1 MNKYDLVKR
10 LRKNCGL
17 TEAEVEKLIKAK
29 IDTFAEA
36 LAEGERGFLPGFR
49 TFVLWHG
56 PPEEDATQRQVRH
69 SPFPP
74 ITQSSS
80 RRRSGLETLCSGKT
94 QPIRQQQRRV
104 DSLLCCCRFCN
115 RITPAPKILPDTSQV
130 ISFFLLVFMPLITK
144 KSETL

>member
-49 TFVLWHG
+49 TFVSVARAARKGRHPKTGEALSL
-56 PPEEDATQRQVRH
+56 PAYNAIKFTAAKRLRDAMLRKDTAY
-69 SPFPP
+69 
-74 ITQSSS
+74 
-80 RRRSGLETLCSGKT
+80 
-94 QPIRQQQRRV
+94 
-104 DSLLCCCRFCN
+104 
-115 RITPAPKILPDTSQV
+115 PATAKES
-130 ISFFLLVFMPLITK
+130 
-144 KSETL
+144 

>member
-49 TFVLWHG
+49 TFVSVARAARKGRNPKTGEALSL
-56 PPEEDATQRQVRH
+56 PAYNAIKFTAAKRRYAPERH
-69 SPFPP
+69 SL
-74 ITQSSS
+74 
-80 RRRSGLETLCSGKT
+80 SGNSKGELIPSFA
-94 QPIRQQQRRV
+94 V
-104 DSLLCCCRFCN
+104 ADSAIELHPRLKFS
-115 RITPAPKILPDTSQV
+115 PILPKLSRF
-130 ISFFLLVFMPLITK
+130 SY
-144 KSETL
+144 

>member
-49 TFVLWHG
+49 TFVGRNPKTGEALSL
-56 PPEEDATQRQVRH
+56 PSYNAIKFTAAKRLRDAMLRKDTAY
-69 SPFPP
+69 
-74 ITQSSS
+74 
-80 RRRSGLETLCSGKT
+80 
-94 QPIRQQQRRV
+94 
-104 DSLLCCCRFCN
+104 
-115 RITPAPKILPDTSQV
+115 PATAKES
-130 ISFFLLVFMPLITK
+130 
-144 KSETL
+144 